1 MWDRGQSFLD
11 PVPLEE
17 LLVYA
22 FVLYSDVV

>member
-11 PVPLEE
+11 PVPLEG

-22 FVLYSDVV
+22 FVLCDDVV